1 MNEEIE
7 ELFPAQSNINKD
19 YTVDVNQIFPEQV
32 EAIAVDE
39 NGKVEAISIDY
50 NEYRNKLISIY
61 KKTTLENSI
70 ISTFSVDDNS
80 CNNTVILREIN
91 GSEKLEIEKSFEYNS
106 NFINAFLVLMVEDYN
121 KENTIFNSTIEVLD
135 ENKANFIARTKY
147 NDSLILIGISI
158 ELANMFKDIVTR
170 NEVTIDILDKK
181 TMDEKGIGSNLA
193 IILTIIAISMVLLG
207 TVIFTAIS

>member
-80 CNNTVILREIN
+80 CNHTVILREIN

-106 NFINAFLVLMVEDYN
+106 KFINACLVLMVEDYN